1 MSNTPQRSPV
11 NPPLNHSSISDKC
24 LIYSTLSRASEWC
37 DKCDRDKYANYKG
50 ITPGNEHLHKY
61 KCYHFNNY
69 KTRNLN
75 PSEFNEPSIYFV
87 HFHVWIR
94 KLLHE
99 TGTNQS
105 DHKTISRRLSSPTHP
120 ENCYNSITSICLQDK
135 PDSLTLHSICE
146 LFIAFIEPGF

>member
-1 MSNTPQRSPV
+1 MTSMDNGPVPPQAV
-11 NPPLNHSSISDKC
+11 
-24 LIYSTLSRASEWC
+24 C

-87 HFHVWIR
+87 HFHV
-94 KLLHE
+94 
-99 TGTNQS
+99 
-105 DHKTISRRLSSPTHP
+105 
-120 ENCYNSITSICLQDK
+120 
-135 PDSLTLHSICE
+135 
-146 LFIAFIEPGF
+146 